1 MKKSTKLL
9 ALFLAVIMI
18 SSSIS
23 FGASA
28 VLIGGETP
36 YVNVDD
42 DVIPTII
49 VPGLFQSET
58 KYYDEDGN
66 VALDA
71 NGNEYKMPFFMDTTE
86 EIVGKALEDALVPIV
101 NMVVDQKDKEQQA
114 AHAVADILS
123 ETLMGKQKLDE
134 NGQFINDIRATE
146 YNDSYRDLSEHDKE
160 TIFDHFPLEYYT
172 KHAGEDKLYVFSYA
186 SLDNMI
192 SIAERLDDYIQFVKE
207 DSGYDKVNIVPI
219 SQGGSVF
226 VALMQIYEDED
237 RSLADDFEKIVFAV
251 PALNGSTLV
260 GEILEYGLIDDD
272 KEIYKDMIPA
282 LLGEDNYLS
291 YLINIV
297 LRFLPN
303 ADVNNLL
310 DIVFDTFIRDYAR
323 FSTALWGLCP
333 IENYPGAKAIY
344 LPEGDESITS
354 IREQTDWFYNAQL
367 NYKEYLLDA
376 KAEGVQIFDIVDYNV
391 PLYHLVD
398 SWDDTP
404 ADGIIQLESTSM
416 GAYGVNNNV
425 QLPEDYVPTHSNC
438 TDPENHDHSD
448 PYNLIDP
455 CTGLFPETT
464 FYFYNQSHESSAS
477 NDVFM
482 KLACSIMMDSNFT
495 SVHSYPDVFPQFNN
509 ARNTKGLMKDIAEMQ
524 EYDTSTLSNEDRIEL
539 EESIIQATEM
549 LDNTV
554 IDLDEVAAAKNRF
567 YNISEKIHEQDAA
580 EDNPDAE
587 EPTGEKE
594 NTAYL
599 DFSYALKDLIYILS
613 ELFYILFGGN
623 GFSDL

>member
-9 ALFLAVIMI
+9 ALFLAVIML

-28 VLIGGETP
+28 VLVGGERPYTP
-36 YVNVDD
+36 VDE

-66 VALDA
+66 VVLDA
-71 NGNEYKMPFFMDTTE
+71 NGNEYKMPFFIDTTE
-86 EIVGKALEDALVPIV
+86 EIVGKALESALIPIL
-101 NMVVDQKDKEQQA
+101 NMVVDQEDKEQQA

-134 NGQFINDIRATE
+134 NGQFINDIRATA
-146 YNDSYRDLSEHDKE
+146 YNGSYEDLTEHDKE
-160 TIFDHFPLEYYT
+160 VIFDHFPLEYYT

-192 SIAERLDDYIQFVKE
+192 SIAERLYDFIQFAKE

-226 VALMQIYEDED
+226 VALMQIYEEKE
-237 RSLADDFEKIVFAV
+237 RSLSEDFEKIVFAV

-260 GEILEYGLIDDD
+260 GEILEFGLIDDD
-272 KEIYKDMIPA
+272 EEIYRDMIPA

-333 IENYPGAKAIY
+333 VENYPGAKAIY
-344 LPEGDESITS
+344 LPEDDESIAK

-367 NYKEYLLDA
+367 NYKDRLLKA
-376 KAEGVQIFDIVDYNV
+376 NAEGVQIFDIVDYNV

-398 SWDDTP
+398 SWDDMP

-416 GAYGVNNNV
+416 GAYGVNNDV
-425 QLPEDYVPTHSNC
+425 KLPEDYVPTHSNC

-448 PYNLIDP
+448 PHGLIDP
-455 CTGLFPETT
+455 CTALFPETT
-464 FYFYNQSHESSAS
+464 FYFYGQSHESSAS

-495 SVHSYPDVFPQFNN
+495 SVHSYPDVFPQFNG
-509 ARNTKGLMKDIAEMQ
+509 ARNVKGFMKDIAEMQ
-524 EYDTSTLSNEDRIEL
+524 EYDTDKLSAEDKQEL
-539 EESIIQATEM
+539 EEAIAQATVM
-549 LDNTV
+549 LDNTI
-554 IDLDEVAAAKNRF
+554 IDDNEVAAAKTRF
-567 YNISEKIHEQDAA
+567 YNICDKIAEQDAA
-580 EDNPDAE
+580 AENPDAE
-587 EPTGEKE
+587 PPTGEKE

-599 DFSYALKDLIYILS
+599 DFSYVLKDLIYVLS
-613 ELFYILFGGN
+613 ELFFILFGGN
-623 GFSDL
+623 GWSDL

>member
-9 ALFLAVIMI
+9 ALFLAVIML

-36 YVNVDD
+36 YVPVDD

-58 KYYDEDGN
+58 KYYVDGE
-66 VALDA
+66 VALNA
-71 NGNEYKMPFFMDTTE
+71 EGKPYEMPFFMDTTM
-86 EIVGKALEDALVPIV
+86 EIAGTALQDALMPILSMIG
-101 NMVVDQKDKEQQA
+101 NQEDKEQKA

-134 NGQFINDIRATE
+134 TGHFINDIRATE
-146 YNDSYRDLSEHDKE
+146 YNDSYGDLSEHDKE
-160 TIFDHFPLEYYT
+160 TIFEHFPLEYYT

-192 SIAERLDDYIQFVKE
+192 DIANRLYDYIQFVKE

-226 VALMQIYEDED
+226 VALMQIYEEKD
-237 RSLADDFEKIVFAV
+237 RSLADDFVKIVFAV

-260 GEILEYGLIDDD
+260 GEILEKGLMDDD
-272 KEIYKDMIPA
+272 RELYKEMLPA
-282 LLGEDNYLS
+282 LLGEEDFLG

-310 DIVFDTFIRDYAR
+310 DIVFDTFISEYAGY
-323 FSTALWGLCP
+323 STALWGLCP
-333 IENYPGAKAIY
+333 VENYPGARANY
-344 LPEGDESITS
+344 LTDDCMAKIA
-354 IREQTDWFYNAQL
+354 EQTDWFYEAQL
-367 NYKEYLLDA
+367 KYKDYLLEA
-376 KAEGVQIFDIVDYNV
+376 ANEGVQIFDIVDYNV
-391 PLYHLVD
+391 PLLRIVD
-398 SWDDTP
+398 SWNIP
-404 ADGIIQLESTSM
+404 SDGIIQIDSTSM
-416 GAYGVNNNV
+416 GAYGVANDV
-425 QLPEDYVPTHSNC
+425 KLPADYVPTHSNC

-448 PYNLIDP
+448 PHGFIDP

-464 FYFYNQSHESSAS
+464 FYFYGQSHESSAS

-495 SVHSYPDVFPQFNN
+495 SVHSYPEVFPQFNG
-509 ARNTKGLMKDIAEMQ
+509 ARKTKNLMKDIAEMQ
-524 EYDTSTLSNEDRIEL
+524 DYDLSNVPAEDVDELKGAIE
-539 EESIIQATEM
+539 QATIM

-554 IDLDEVAAAKNRF
+554 IDNDEVSAASTRF
-567 YNISEKIHEQDAA
+567 YAIRDKIM
-580 EDNPDAE
+580 DAE
-587 EPTGEKE
+587 NGEAEPENPTGEKE

-599 DFSYALKDLIYILS
+599 DFSYVLKDLIRVLS
-613 ELFYILFGGN
+613 ELFYILFGGK

>member
-9 ALFLAVIMI
+9 ALFLAVIML

-36 YVNVDD
+36 YVPVDD

-58 KYYDEDGN
+58 KYYVDGE
-66 VALDA
+66 VALNA
-71 NGNEYKMPFFMDTTE
+71 EGKPYEMPFFMDTTM
-86 EIVGKALEDALVPIV
+86 EIAGAALQDALMPILSMIG
-101 NMVVDQKDKEQQA
+101 NQEDKEQKA

-134 NGQFINDIRATE
+134 TGHFINDIRATE
-146 YNDSYRDLSEHDKE
+146 YNDSYGDLSEHDKE
-160 TIFDHFPLEYYT
+160 TIFEHFPLEYYT

-192 SIAERLDDYIQFVKE
+192 DIANRLYDYIQFVKE

-226 VALMQIYEDED
+226 VALMQIYEEKD
-237 RSLADDFEKIVFAV
+237 RSLADDFVKIVFAV

-260 GEILEYGLIDDD
+260 GEILEKGLMDDD
-272 KEIYKDMIPA
+272 RELYKEMLPA
-282 LLGEDNYLS
+282 LLGEEDFLG

-310 DIVFDTFIRDYAR
+310 DIVFDTFISEYAGY
-323 FSTALWGLCP
+323 STALWGLCP
-333 IENYPGAKAIY
+333 VENYPGARANY
-344 LPEGDESITS
+344 LTDDCMAKIA
-354 IREQTDWFYNAQL
+354 EQTDWFYEAQL
-367 NYKEYLLDA
+367 KYKDYLLEA
-376 KAEGVQIFDIVDYNV
+376 ANEGVQIFDIVDYNV
-391 PLYHLVD
+391 PLLRIVD
-398 SWDDTP
+398 SWNIP
-404 ADGIIQLESTSM
+404 SDGIIQIDSTSM
-416 GAYGVNNNV
+416 GAYGVANDV
-425 QLPEDYVPTHSNC
+425 KLPADYVPTHSNC

-448 PYNLIDP
+448 PHGFIDP

-464 FYFYNQSHESSAS
+464 FYFYGQSHESSAS

-495 SVHSYPDVFPQFNN
+495 SVHSYPEIFPQFNG
-509 ARNTKGLMKDIAEMQ
+509 ARKTKNLMKDIAEMQ
-524 EYDTSTLSNEDRIEL
+524 DYDLSNVPAEDVDEL
-539 EESIIQATEM
+539 NGAIKQATIM

-554 IDLDEVAAAKNRF
+554 IDNDEVSAASTRF
-567 YNISEKIHEQDAA
+567 YAIRDKIM
-580 EDNPDAE
+580 DAE
-587 EPTGEKE
+587 NGEAEPENPTGEKE

-599 DFSYALKDLIYILS
+599 DFSYVLKDLIRVLS
-613 ELFYILFGGN
+613 ELFYILFGGK

>member
-1 MKKSTKLL
+1 MKKCRKIIALLL
-9 ALFLAVIMI
+9 AVVML
-18 SSSIS
+18 SCSSIS
-23 FGASA
+23 ASA

-49 VPGLFQSET
+49 LPGLFQSET

-71 NGNEYKMPFFMDTTE
+71 NGNEYKMPFFLDTTE
-86 EIVGKALEDALVPIV
+86 EIAGKALEEALVPIL
-101 NMVVDQKDKEQQA
+101 NLVVDQKDKEQQA
-114 AHAVADILS
+114 AHAVADILG
-123 ETLMGKQKLDE
+123 EALMGKQKLDE

-146 YNDSYRDLSEHDKE
+146 YNASFDKLSKHDQE
-160 TIFDHFPLEYYT
+160 TVLDHFPMEYYIR
-172 KHAGEDKLYVFSYA
+172 HAGGDKLYIFSYA
-186 SLDNMI
+186 SLDNII
-192 SIAERLDDYIQFVKE
+192 SIAEDLDDFVQFVKE

-226 VALMQIYEDED
+226 NALMQIYEDEG

-260 GEILEYGLIDDD
+260 GEILEFGLIDDD
-272 KEIYKDMIPA
+272 KEIYRDMIPA
-282 LLGEDNYLS
+282 LLGEEDFLG

-310 DIVFDTFIRDYAR
+310 DIVFETFIGDYAR
-323 FSTALWGLCP
+323 YSTALWGLCP
-333 IENYPGAKAIY
+333 TENYPGARDIY
-344 LPEGDESITS
+344 LTDECMQNIVN
-354 IREQTDWFYNAQL
+354 QTDWYYESQL
-367 NYKEYLLDA
+367 NSDA
-376 KAEGVQIFDIVDYNV
+376 HILKAVEEGVQVFDIVDYNV

-398 SWDDTP
+398 SWDDLP
-404 ADGIIQLESTSM
+404 ADGIIQLDSTSM
-416 GAYGVNNNV
+416 GAYGVNNDV
-425 QLPEDYVPTHSNC
+425 QLPEDYVPTHNNC
-438 TDPENHDHSD
+438 ADPDNHDHSD

-455 CTGLFPETT
+455 CTGLLPETT
-464 FYFYNQSHESSAS
+464 FYFYGQPHESSAS

-482 KLACSIMMDSNFT
+482 KLASSILMDSNFT
-495 SVHSYPDVFPQFNN
+495 SVHSYPDIFPQFNDS
-509 ARNTKGLMKDIAEMQ
+509 RQVKGLMKDVAEMQ
-524 EYDTSTLSNEDRIEL
+524 EYDTSNLPAEYVAEL
-539 EESIIQATEM
+539 EEAIVQVTLM

-554 IDLDEVAAAKNRF
+554 IDTDEVEAAETRF
-567 YNISEKIHEQDAA
+567 YNICDEIEAYENGDEEEVKD
-580 EDNPDAE
+580 PD
-587 EPTGEKE
+587 E
-594 NTAYL
+594 NGAYL
-599 DFSYALKDLIYILS
+599 DFSYLLKDLIFILS

>member
-9 ALFLAVIMI
+9 ALFLAVIML

-36 YVNVDD
+36 YVPVDD

-58 KYYDEDGN
+58 KYYVDGE
-66 VALDA
+66 VALNA
-71 NGNEYKMPFFMDTTE
+71 EGKPYEMPFFMDTTM
-86 EIVGKALEDALVPIV
+86 EIAGAALQDALMPILSMIG
-101 NMVVDQKDKEQQA
+101 NQEDKEQKA

-134 NGQFINDIRATE
+134 TGHFINDIRATE
-146 YNDSYRDLSEHDKE
+146 YNDSYGDLSAHDKE
-160 TIFDHFPLEYYT
+160 TIFEHFPLEYYT

-192 SIAERLDDYIQFVKE
+192 DIANRLYDYIQFVKE

-226 VALMQIYEDED
+226 VALMQIYEEKG
-237 RSLADDFEKIVFAV
+237 RSLADDFVKIVFAV

-260 GEILEYGLIDDD
+260 GEILEKGLMDDD
-272 KEIYKDMIPA
+272 RELYKEMLPA
-282 LLGEDNYLS
+282 LLGEEDFLG

-310 DIVFDTFIRDYAR
+310 DIVFDTFISEYAGY
-323 FSTALWGLCP
+323 STALWGLCP
-333 IENYPGAKAIY
+333 VENYPGARANY
-344 LPEGDESITS
+344 LADDCMAKIA
-354 IREQTDWFYNAQL
+354 EQTDWFYEAQL
-367 NYKEYLLDA
+367 KYKDYLLEA
-376 KAEGVQIFDIVDYNV
+376 ANEGVQIFDIVDYNV
-391 PLYHLVD
+391 PLLRIVD
-398 SWDDTP
+398 SWNIP
-404 ADGIIQLESTSM
+404 SDGIIQIDSTSM
-416 GAYGVNNNV
+416 GAYGVANDV
-425 QLPEDYVPTHSNC
+425 KLPADYVPTHSNC

-448 PYNLIDP
+448 PHGFIDP

-464 FYFYNQSHESSAS
+464 FYFYGQSHESSAS

-495 SVHSYPDVFPQFNN
+495 SVHSYPEVFPQFNG
-509 ARNTKGLMKDIAEMQ
+509 ARKTKNLMKDIAEMQ
-524 EYDTSTLSNEDRIEL
+524 DYDLSNVPAEDVDELKGAIE
-539 EESIIQATEM
+539 QATIM

-554 IDLDEVAAAKNRF
+554 IDNDEVSAASTRF
-567 YNISEKIHEQDAA
+567 YAIRDKIM
-580 EDNPDAE
+580 DAE
-587 EPTGEKE
+587 NGEAEPENPTGEKE

-599 DFSYALKDLIYILS
+599 DFSYVLKDLIRVLS
-613 ELFYILFGGN
+613 ELFYILFGGK